1 MGLLVDGNGLIN
13 GMILHQLVVNSSE
26 PLHNSVIGLLKMVQ
40 QGLVGMQVLK
50 QNLDDIIST
59 FH

>member
-1 MGLLVDGNGLIN
+1 MGLLVDGKWVD
-13 GMILHQLVVNSSE
+13 QWYDTASTVVNSSE

>member
-1 MGLLVDGNGLIN
+1 MGLLVDGKWVDQWYDTASTG
-13 GMILHQLVVNSSE
+13 VNSSE

>member
-1 MGLLVDGNGLIN
+1 MGLLVDGKWVDQWYDTASTGGNL
-13 GMILHQLVVNSSE
+13 SE